1 MTARTITTAAE
12 LDALPVGS
20 VVRTARGAVAT
31 RHERA
36 RGAVFGWL
44 VAGFFGP
51 QVLYAD
57 TDLPVVVLHDPSAPV
72 VPVVSDA
79 AVEAAGEA
87 LGIAWF
93 EEGGDAQP
101 PSASTI
107 RAALTA
113 ALPFLGASP
122 SATREDVARTLDP
135 QSWDGRVE
143 FGEDGRVVRAIQ
155 RGRLLQ
161 AADDLL
167 ARFTITPRTDR

>member
-1 MTARTITTAAE
+1 MNYKITTAAD

-31 RHERA
+31 RHEIA
-36 RGAVFGWL
+36 RGWL
-44 VAGFFGP
+44 IAGFFGP
-51 QVLYAD
+51 QVLYPD
-57 TDLPVVVLHDPSAPV
+57 TDLPAVVLHDPSAPV
-72 VPVVSDA
+72 APVVSDA

-113 ALPFLGASP
+113 ALPFLADAP
-122 SATREDVARTLDP
+122 SATREEAHSITLTPIDVDHEALAAYFEGVTDEMVLRVRRNHDP
-135 QSWDGRVE
+135 KE
-143 FGEDGRVVRAIQ
+143 
-155 RGRLLQ
+155 
-161 AADDLL
+161 
-167 ARFTITPRTDR
+167 TDR